1 MQRYLLRRILLTIP
15 VLLGVTVLA
24 AGLIRLV
31 PGDAVLVKIEEAGR
45 VTDLEA
51 ARRALGLDR
60 SFPEQYASWVA
71 AALRG
76 DLGNSFIT
84 DRPVLQSIL
93 RALPV
98 TVELAVLALLVA
110 AGLGV
115 PVGVVSAI
123 RRDRWPDVLGRL
135 VSVAGLS
142 MPSFWIGTLVLL
154 YSSLWFRWI
163 PPIVYVPFFDDPFRN
178 LQQFIVPALA
188 LGAHFSAVAMRV
200 TRSALLEVL
209 RQDYIRTAYAKGL
222 RERVMLAR
230 HAVKNA
236 LIPVVTVLSVQFSYL
251 LGGTVIIETIFSM
264 PGLGRLTLDAIAQ
277 RDYPQLQGN
286 VLVVA
291 LMVVIVTLAVDL
303 GYGWLDPRISH
314 G

>member
-1 MQRYLLRRILLTIP
+1 MQRYLLRRLLLTLP
-15 VLLGVTVLA
+15 VLFGVTVLA

-31 PGDAVLVKIEEAGR
+31 PGDAVLVKIEEAGH

-51 ARRALGLDR
+51 ARQALGLDR
-60 SFPEQYASWVA
+60 SFPDQYLSWVGG
-71 AALRG
+71 ALRG
-76 DLGNSFIT
+76 DLGVSFIT
-84 DRPVLQSIL
+84 DRPVLPSIL

-98 TVELAVLALLVA
+98 TVELSILALIVA
-110 AGLGV
+110 AGIGMPL
-115 PVGVVSAI
+115 GVVSAI

-135 VSVAGLS
+135 VSVIGLS
-142 MPSFWIGTLVLL
+142 VPSFWIGTLVLL
-154 YSSLWFRWI
+154 YFSLWFRWI
-163 PPIVYVPFFDDPFRN
+163 PPIVYVPFLDDPLRN
-178 LQQFIVPALA
+178 LQQFVVPALA

-222 RERVMLAR
+222 RERVMLVR
-230 HAVKNA
+230 HALKNA
-236 LIPVVTVLSVQFSYL
+236 LIPVVTVLGVQFSHL
-251 LGGTVIIETIFSM
+251 LGGTVLIETIFSM

-291 LMVVIVTLAVDL
+291 VMVIVVTLAVDL
-303 GYGWLDPRISH
+303 GYGALDPRIGH
-314 G
+314 A